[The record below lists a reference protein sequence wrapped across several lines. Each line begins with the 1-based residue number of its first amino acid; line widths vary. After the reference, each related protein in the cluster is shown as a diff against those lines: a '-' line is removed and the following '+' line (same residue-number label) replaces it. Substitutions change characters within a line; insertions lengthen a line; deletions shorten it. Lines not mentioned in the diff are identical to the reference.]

1 MRHIRLKEDHP
12 LPNLRHV
19 RLLTLVSEGLSLRKA
34 AQRLRLSQPAV
45 TLGLRALEEHY
56 GVHLFERRATG
67 LVETEF
73 GAALVRR
80 AGRCIF
86 YLTRALSK
94 FCPDPDRPSVARLER
109 LLNLLTV
116 SQVRALTAMDESG
129 GFRNAAEHI
138 GLSVPSVHRAIGGLE
153 AAVGAKLV
161 HRQKYGGSLNDLGHE
176 IAILFSLALRELRFA
191 NADMSALNGQL
202 QGTIA
207 IGCVRVSASVLLP
220 ATIQKC
226 VHAFPGIS
234 FVVEQDHYED
244 MLEHLRAGRLDYLC
258 TTVRPDIPR
267 EFKSEKLFA
276 SELCVVCGPD
286 HPLVHETNLD
296 GKTLAAYPWIGAQPG
311 TGAAARMAT
320 MFELEGMAPP
330 PAAVTTLEFSLV
342 RSLLFQTNFLA
353 LTTRST
359 HGIDDALTGLRILP
373 KAVPNS
379 HRDVWLMSRRDL
391 EPTAIQTEFVRI
403 LRATVHET
411 QLRPDVAAGYS

>member
-56 GVHLFERRATG
+56 GVSLFERRPAG
-67 LVETEF
+67 LIETKF

-94 FCPDPDRPSVARLER
+94 FCPDPDRPSAARLER

-116 SQVRALTAMDESG
+116 SQVRALTAMDEFD
-129 GFRNAAEHI
+129 GFRNAADHI
-138 GLSVPSVHRAIGGLE
+138 GLSVPSVHRAIGSLE

-176 IAILFSLALRELRFA
+176 IAILFSLALRELRSA
-191 NADMSALNGQL
+191 SADLSALNGEF

-207 IGCVRVSASVLLP
+207 VGCVRVTASVLLP
-220 ATIQKC
+220 STIQQC
-226 VHAFPGIS
+226 VQAFPGMH
-234 FVVEQDHYED
+234 FLVEQDHYED

-267 EFKSEKLFA
+267 EFKSEMLFSSKL
-276 SELCVVCGPD
+276 CIVCGPD
-286 HPLVHETNLD
+286 HPLAREASVDATM
-296 GKTLAAYPWIGAQPG
+296 LASFPWIGSQPG
-311 TGAAARMAT
+311 TGAAARMQT
-320 MFELEGMAPP
+320 MFELEGMSPP
-330 PAAVTTLEFSLV
+330 IAAVTTLEFSLV

-353 LTTRST
+353 LTTRSNLGAD
-359 HGIDDALTGLRILP
+359 HALSGLCILP
-373 KAVPNS
+373 KEVPNS
-379 HRDVWLMSRRDL
+379 HRDVLLLSRRDL
-391 EPTAIQTEFVRI
+391 EPTAIQNEFVRL
-403 LRATVHET
+403 LRAM
-411 QLRPDVAAGYS
+411 AGQTNSQ

>member
-19 RLLTLVSEGLSLRKA
+19 RLLTLVAEGLSLRKA

-73 GAALVRR
+73 GSALVRR

-94 FCPDPDRPSVARLER
+94 FCPDPDRPSTARLER

-116 SQVRALTAMDESG
+116 SQVRALTAMDEFG

-161 HRQKYGGSLNDLGHE
+161 HRAKYGGSLNDVGHE

-191 NADMSALNGQL
+191 DADMSALNGQL
-202 QGTIA
+202 EGTIA
-207 IGCVRVSASVLLP
+207 VGCVRVTAAVLLP
-220 ATIQKC
+220 TTIQKC
-226 VHAFPGIS
+226 VEAFPRIR
-234 FVVEQDHYED
+234 FLVEQDHYQD

-276 SELCVVCGPD
+276 SELCIVCGPN
-286 HPLVHETNLD
+286 HPLANETNLD
-296 GKTLAAYPWIGAQPG
+296 GKTLASFPWIGAQPS
-311 TGAAARMAT
+311 TGAAARMAA
-320 MFELEGMAPP
+320 MFELEGMPP
-330 PAAVTTLEFSLV
+330 PAAAVTTLEFSLV
-342 RSLLFQTNFLA
+342 QSLLFQTNFLA
-353 LTTRST
+353 LTTRSNL
-359 HGIDDALTGLRILP
+359 GVDYALSGLRILP

-379 HRDVWLMSRRDL
+379 HRDVWLLSRRDL
-391 EPTAIQTEFVRI
+391 EPTAIQKEFVRV
-403 LRATVHET
+403 LRATAD
-411 QLRPDVAAGYS
+411 LS

>member
-1 MRHIRLKEDHP
+1 M
-12 LPNLRHV
+12 
-19 RLLTLVSEGLSLRKA
+19 
-34 AQRLRLSQPAV
+34 

-73 GAALVRR
+73 GSALVRR

-94 FCPDPDRPSVARLER
+94 FCPDPDRPSAIRLER

-116 SQVRALTAMDESG
+116 SQVRALTAMDEFG

-161 HRQKYGGSLNDLGHE
+161 HRAKYGGSLNDVGHE

-191 NADMSALNGQL
+191 DADMSALNGQL
-202 QGTIA
+202 EGTIA
-207 IGCVRVSASVLLP
+207 VGCVRVTAAVLLP
-220 ATIQKC
+220 TTIQKC
-226 VHAFPGIS
+226 VEAFPRIR
-234 FVVEQDHYED
+234 FLVEQDHYQD

-276 SELCVVCGPD
+276 SELCIVCGPK
-286 HPLVHETNLD
+286 HPLANETNLD
-296 GKTLAAYPWIGAQPG
+296 GKTLASFPWIGAQPG

-320 MFELEGMAPP
+320 MFELEGMPAPA
-330 PAAVTTLEFSLV
+330 AAVTTLEFSLV
-342 RSLLFQTNFLA
+342 QSLLFQTNFLA
-353 LTTRST
+353 LTTRSNL
-359 HGIDDALTGLRILP
+359 GVDYALSGLRVLP

-379 HRDVWLMSRRDL
+379 HRDVWLLSRRDL
-391 EPTAIQTEFVRI
+391 EPTAIQKEFVRV
-403 LRATVHET
+403 LRATADH
-411 QLRPDVAAGYS
+411 A